1 MTKVAT
7 GVNGDRKPPRKDLLF
22 GEGVDHPDTGFVMT
36 AEQVSRE
43 LQNIGNTTAVATGSC
58 IS

>member
-1 MTKVAT
+1 
-7 GVNGDRKPPRKDLLF
+7 
-22 GEGVDHPDTGFVMT
+22 VMT